1 MAKRFNRP
9 DAHRVIVDLGFP
21 NMENNLG
28 CAIDHLGQGAAVYR
42 KAVGEAVTLL
52 AETVATAGRVI
63 SGQPETPTEES
74 N

>member
-1 MAKRFNRP
+1 
-9 DAHRVIVDLGFP
+9 
-21 NMENNLG
+21 MENNLG
-28 CAIDHLGQGAAVYR
+28 CAIDHLGKGAAVYR